1 MAVNVKMG
9 VDIGGFKNGIKEGQQ
24 ILKTLDAEIKVAEA
38 EFKATGNAE
47 QLLANKTKT
56 LTSQMNVQKG
66 IMKNAEQAL
75 KQMTDAGIK
84 PTDKAYQ
91 QLTQQMLKAQ
101 AGMLDAQ
108 AALNGLDQSQE
119 QAADSADKLS
129 KSVNS
134 IGQKI
139 SLDQVISG
147 INTITT
153 GMENAAK
160 KAVSLGETIWNNIMN
175 SAKWADDTATMALM
189 YGIDIDTF
197 QRMQKLVTNGMDTSV
212 DAILKSQQK
221 LMKGL
226 GSENKDALEYL
237 KLFGLVKESAGGK
250 TGEISREFI
259 TEDSLDLM
267 FRAGQA
273 IMEMG
278 NGIEAE
284 AKKEAAAQNIFGR
297 SWKELIPL
305 FTQYKTVDEYRKA
318 LDGVNVL
325 ESDEINQLA
334 ELNDK
339 YSELKGNWETLQQE
353 VGAALAPALT
363 GAAEA
368 LNGMLSSL
376 LEYLDTPEG
385 KKALEDLGTAVSG
398 LFSDLGKI
406 DPAKVVEGFAG
417 AFNTLV
423 NSITWIKENWE
434 GVKKGIEG
442 ILGAFLGMKAVSAL
456 LTVAKLIDGMKT
468 LNIIKGTEAA
478 GAAGATTSG
487 GMSIMGA
494 LGSLGLT
501 GAVATAP
508 VWISKIVA
516 DLIPDTSKIGNAARV
531 QAAEYTGEDLEKVRK
546 WADLQNQLAQVDWI
560 NDPAE
565 KIEKI
570 TSALA
575 EIGDIQDSDLGRKFW
590 EYLVANDIMAG
601 KSEIP
606 TDVLDSMI
614 KQMQGGQDG
623 LPLTVDPVVPDG
635 TAQDISNQVGIVP
648 ILGQIRLAG
657 MGAAQSGADVV
668 MAAAG
673 MMGLLGGGHVK
684 GHANGLWSV
693 PYDGY
698 LARLHRGERIMPARE
713 VASRNYSSN
722 LYVES
727 MYMNNGTD
735 AAGLAAAMAAA
746 QRRTMS
752 GYGS

>member
-24 ILKTLDAEIKVAEA
+24 ILKTLDAEMKVAEA

-119 QAADSADKLS
+119 QAADSADKLTQ
-129 KSVNS
+129 SVGK
-134 IGQKI
+134 IGQKL

-147 INTITT
+147 INSIT
-153 GMENAAK
+153 GAMESAGK
-160 KAVSLGETIWNNIMN
+160 KAVELGKLIWNNITD
-175 SAKWADDTATMALM
+175 SAEWADDVATSAARLSMSVED
-189 YGIDIDTF
+189 YQRYKGVFDTVGDIT
-197 QRMQKLVTNGMDTSV
+197 
-212 DAILKSQQK
+212 
-221 LMKGL
+221 
-226 GSENKDALEYL
+226 
-237 KLFGLVKESAGGK
+237 VKEWTKAKQKVQKAVYGPTGEQEGILSALGISTVTTVKEGDTVRIAVK
-250 TGEISREFI
+250 NWEDVFWDIGQTLHRKVESGEISQDLADVYANAIFGKGFDALKPMFEMGREGFAEALSKQNV
-259 TEDSLDLM
+259 TSEDSVK
-267 FRAGQA
+267 
-273 IMEMG
+273 
-278 NGIEAE
+278 N
-284 AKKEAAAQNIFGR
+284 
-297 SWKELIPL
+297 
-305 FTQYKTVDEYRKA
+305 
-318 LDGVNVL
+318 
-325 ESDEINQLA
+325 LA
-334 ELNDK
+334 DLNDQLIK
-339 YSELKGNWETLQQE
+339 LEGNFDALKNE
-353 VGAALAPALT
+353 VLAGLAPALK
-363 GAAEA
+363 GAAEV
-368 LNGMLSSL
+368 LDGMLTSL
-376 LEYLDTPEG
+376 LEYLKSPDG

-398 LFSDLGKI
+398 LFADLGKI

-601 KSEIP
+601 KSEIQ

-648 ILGQIRLAG
+648 IMAQIYANG
-657 MGAAQSGADVV
+657 

-673 MMGLLGGGHVK
+673 MMGLLGGGNVK